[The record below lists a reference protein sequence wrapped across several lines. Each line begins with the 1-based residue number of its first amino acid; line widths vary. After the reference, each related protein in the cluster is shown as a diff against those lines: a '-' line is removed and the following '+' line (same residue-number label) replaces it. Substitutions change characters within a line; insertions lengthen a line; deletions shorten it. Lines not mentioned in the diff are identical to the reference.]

1 MAASRRRLR
10 RISCEGKR
18 PYATQ
23 TDAVAA
29 MIAFLKRNPDHQLA
43 TYHCRLGN
51 HWHFG
56 HQPVPRRQ
64 TKIHQQH

>member
-1 MAASRRRLR
+1 MGSKR
-10 RISCEGKR
+10 RIRRNSCKGKR

-29 MIAFLKRNPDHQLA
+29 MLSFRKQFGDSNLA
-43 TYHCRLGN
+43 TYKCRFGN

-56 HQPVPRRQ
+56 HVPGPTQ
-64 TKIHQQH
+64 TPKRKR